1 MNKRHWISVHFNQD
15 VPDNTIK
22 ELVRQSYDIV
32 YRSHCR
38 PEQRRSVAG
47 RSQQKFVVYDIQ
59 PAVELQTDLFEAGNL
74 FEPKSFM

>member
-32 YRSHCR
+32 YRSLSKK
-38 PEQRRSVAG
+38 E
-47 RSQQKFVVYDIQ
+47 K
-59 PAVELQTDLFEAGNL
+59 DLFL
-74 FEPKSFM
+74 Y